1 VLFAARLHDTVN
13 ALRNRTRSGELT
25 MRLLVTGS
33 RGYIGMV
40 MVPML
45 LEDGHD
51 VVGFDSDLYERCDYP
66 AKGPRA
72 AVPTI
77 RRDVRDAT
85 LDDLAG
91 FDACI
96 HLAAL
101 SNDPLGD
108 LNPSITGDINFA
120 GSARMAGLAKQAGV
134 RRFILASS
142 CSNYGAAGD
151 DMMDETGRLNP
162 VTIYGE
168 SKVWAE
174 RDIAA
179 LAGGGFCPTFLRP
192 ATAYGVSPRLRL
204 DVVLNNLVACAVTTG
219 RIVLKSDGS
228 PWRPIVHIEDIS
240 RAFLAV
246 LHAEPD
252 AISGHAFNVGRS
264 DQNYR
269 IIEIAAAVAE
279 VVPGCRVEFAPGA
292 GPDKR
297 SYRVD
302 FGKIAKAL
310 PDFAPQ
316 WDVHQG
322 ASQLYQSFIETG
334 LTRDDFEGSRYQR
347 TAHIKELM
355 ASGVLC
361 DDLRHAVPASA
372 QPAAPDLAAE

>member
-1 VLFAARLHDTVN
+1 
-13 ALRNRTRSGELT
+13 
-25 MRLLVTGS
+25 MRVLVTGS

-51 VVGFDSDLYERCDYP
+51 VVGFDSDLYEHCNYP
-66 AKGPRA
+66 AEH
-72 AVPTI
+72 TI
-77 RRDVRDAT
+77 ANIPSIRKDVRDAT

-108 LNPSITGDINFA
+108 LNPSVTADINFA
-120 GSARMAGLAKQAGV
+120 GSVRVAELAKRAGV

-142 CSNYGAAGD
+142 CSNYGAAGV

-162 VTIYGE
+162 VTVYGE

-174 RDIAA
+174 RDIAC
-179 LAGGGFCPTFLRP
+179 LAGDGFCPTFLRP

-219 RIVLKSDGS
+219 LIVLKSDGS

-240 RAFLAV
+240 RAFIAA
-246 LHAEPD
+246 LHADPE

-264 DQNYR
+264 DQNYQ
-269 IIEIAAAVAE
+269 IIDIAEAVAK

-297 SYRVD
+297 SYRVNFD
-302 FGKIAKAL
+302 KIAKAL
-310 PDFAPQ
+310 PDFQPR

-322 ASQLYQSFIETG
+322 AHQLYHSFITTG
-334 LTRDDFEGSRYQR
+334 LTSDNFDGSRYQR

-355 ASGVLC
+355 ANGVL
-361 DDLRHAVPASA
+361 DSDLRHTLGAI
-372 QPAAPDLAAE
+372 APRTTSSLAAE